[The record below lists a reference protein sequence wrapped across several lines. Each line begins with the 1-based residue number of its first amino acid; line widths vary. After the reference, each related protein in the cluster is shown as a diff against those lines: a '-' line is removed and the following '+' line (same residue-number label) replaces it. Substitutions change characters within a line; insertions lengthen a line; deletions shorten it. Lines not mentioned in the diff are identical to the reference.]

1 MAEHAAATEAKG
13 SPHHND
19 SSAEEG
25 AHAPQHQVG
34 KIPLHRVALHHHR
47 GAGAEANGGSSNGT
61 PYVVP
66 MDMYRENR
74 AKLCAR
80 LRAKVCVGHCFQFT
94 WWAVRFDL
102 DWMESMRG
110 GDSHAR
116 GACPPR
122 RMGPDQTHS
131 HACSLVLGG

>member
-1 MAEHAAATEAKG
+1 MAERAAATEAKG

-19 SSAEEG
+19 SSAEDR
-25 AHAPQHQVG
+25 AHAQQHQVG

-47 GAGAEANGGSSNGT
+47 GAGAGANGGSSNGM

-80 LRAKVCVGHCFQFT
+80 LLAKVCGPLFSIYMVGCVF
-94 WWAVRFDL
+94 
-102 DWMESMRG
+102 
-110 GDSHAR
+110 
-116 GACPPR
+116 
-122 RMGPDQTHS
+122 
-131 HACSLVLGG
+131 